1 MISVPAILKNEESLY
16 EGDLAY
22 YFRVVIK
29 YATNLKNPYH
39 NLRHML
45 HITWLCYD
53 ACVYYRH
60 RLSPRQMRVLLIAA
74 LFHDFNHS
82 GKVGNDHREIKRA
95 VVGLKKHIQRQD
107 LFLLEEIV
115 ELIKITEFPHQK
127 TPLSLSLSSQ
137 ILRDA
142 DLSQGLSDA
151 WIQQSA
157 IGLGMESSIDPIE
170 MLKEQISFYEKLSF
184 KTVWAK
190 KKFTAKKIKD
200 RQQEIREY
208 LSLLN

>member
-1 MISVPAILKNEESLY
+1 MISLPSILKNERDLY
-16 EGDLAY
+16 EGDLVY
-22 YFRVVIK
+22 YFRVIIK

-45 HITWLCYD
+45 HITWLSYD
-53 ACVYYRH
+53 ACIYYR
-60 RLSPRQMRVLLIAA
+60 RQLSRKQMRILLIAA
-74 LFHDFNHS
+74 LFHDFDHS
-82 GKVGNDHREIKRA
+82 GKVGNDQKEIKRA
-95 VVGLKKHIQRQD
+95 IVGLKKHIQKQD
-107 LFLLEEIV
+107 LPLLEQIT
-115 ELIKITEFPHQK
+115 ELIKITEFPHQESLSA
-127 TPLSLSLSSQ
+127 LSLEAQ

-142 DLSQGLSDA
+142 DLSQGLSDT

-157 IGLGMESSIDPIE
+157 IGLGVESSVDPVK
-170 MLKEQISFYEKLSF
+170 MLKEQISFYNNLNF

-190 KKFTAKKIKD
+190 KKFTKKKIKD